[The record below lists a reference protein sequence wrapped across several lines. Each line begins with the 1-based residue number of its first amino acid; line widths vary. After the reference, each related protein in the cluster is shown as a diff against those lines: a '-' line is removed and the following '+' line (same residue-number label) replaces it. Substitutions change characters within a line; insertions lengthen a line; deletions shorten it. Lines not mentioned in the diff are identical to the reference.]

1 MPHGSRGACSASA
14 RPAGGRRGRTR
25 APCPAGR
32 SGLGIL
38 AFEPVRGE
46 PARQLLE
53 AFVVTADNRVVA
65 MDPDDPR
72 RSLEGAEHEHDPA
85 VLTEMGDRL
94 DTAAGPVEVGDAMQ
108 VDDRELTVV
117 ALR

>member
-1 MPHGSRGACSASA
+1 MSVP
-14 RPAGGRRGRTR
+14 P
-25 APCPAGR
+25 PCGVQVLPPSYG
-32 SGLGIL
+32 
-38 AFEPVRGE
+38 
-46 PARQLLE
+46 
-53 AFVVTADNRVVA
+53 FVVTADNRAVA

-94 DTAAGPVEVGDAMQ
+94 DTAAGPVEMGDAMR

>member
-1 MPHGSRGACSASA
+1 MA
-14 RPAGGRRGRTR
+14 AGVGDTLSGDHDD
-25 APCPAGR
+25 R
-32 SGLGIL
+32 SG

-94 DTAAGPVEVGDAMQ
+94 DTAAGPVEMGDAMR

>member
-1 MPHGSRGACSASA
+1 
-14 RPAGGRRGRTR
+14 
-25 APCPAGR
+25 
-32 SGLGIL
+32 
-38 AFEPVRGE
+38 
-46 PARQLLE
+46 
-53 AFVVTADNRVVA
+53 

-94 DTAAGPVEVGDAMQ
+94 DTAAGPVEMGDAMR